1 MYIETGQKYQL
12 KESKRPGFWSLL
24 NYVLLISLRFHL
36 QRHPLHFSFTEAIPH
51 HYHFQRLP
59 HSGHSVRNTLA
70 LVEVGKNLRRSIQQS
85 HGDSQVVTA
94 RSTSTKK
101 PNCHVLACQ
110 QTWTWLYPKPIKCRM
125 KTMCLQNM
133 QMQQCPP
140 VAILVDRF
148 RMLQGQTHIL
158 LMVQRSCTFL
168 VWTHT
173 HILYISHYALNGFFG
188 EISIVWTINLVRP
201 QLVNSPATCPFLN
214 SARVQLHHPSLCAWS
229 QCDSLALNHI
239 C

>member
-1 MYIETGQKYQL
+1 M
-12 KESKRPGFWSLL
+12 
-24 NYVLLISLRFHL
+24 ISLRFHL

-85 HGDSQVVTA
+85 HGGSQVVTA

-173 HILYISHYALNGFFG
+173 YHTYPIMHRVFLGNLN
-188 EISIVWTINLVRP
+188 
-201 QLVNSPATCPFLN
+201 C
-214 SARVQLHHPSLCAWS
+214 
-229 QCDSLALNHI
+229 LNHQPSQTSTSQLSCYLSLPELCQGAI
-239 C
+239 ASPFSVCLEPMWFLGTEPHLLDALKNWNF